1 MSAIARPIDQSG
13 GQDCAMP
20 LFSSDESKSLF
31 MNVEE
36 DEFKRDRDMITGIV
50 FQGL

>member
-1 MSAIARPIDQSG
+1 MAAMARPIDQSG
-13 GQDCAMP
+13 GQDCAVS
-20 LFSSDESKSLF
+20 LFVAQESKALF

-36 DEFKRDRDMITGIV
+36 DEFKWDRDVITGIV